1 VDDGSTDDSKTIAL
15 NYAEQYQEK
24 VCYLEHE
31 GHQNRGMST
40 TRNLGIRLAKG
51 EYIAFLDADDVWRGL
66 KKSLDFG
73 FYNFQKFFKKEKQNL
88 QQITGYTVKK
98 PVNRLS
104 I

>member
-66 KKSLDFG
+66 KKSLDFR

-88 QQITGYTVKK
+88 QQITGYTVEK